1 MRSFIFL
8 PETCTLRIQP
18 RCIFESYVKTKKQKQ
33 KVPHWREVIWRRRV
47 RLVKRR
53 KRRQLCWFP
62 VSIVLLYVPGPFFTC
77 TQKKITI
84 QNDFH
89 GCRACGHPPR
99 RHLETSHAPACCP
112 ATFKSPPTPGRCR
125 RCGGRQGSREC
136 LSQLARKSSCALSPG
151 AAG

>member
-33 KVPHWREVIWRRRV
+33 KVPHWREVIWWRRCTPGKTPKTPPTL
-47 RLVKRR
+47 LVSSVHCSLIRP
-53 KRRQLCWFP
+53 WP
-62 VSIVLLYVPGPFFTC
+62 LLHLHP
-77 TQKKITI
+77 KKNNHP
-84 QNDFH
+84 NDFY
-89 GCRACGHPPR
+89 GCRACGLPPR

-125 RCGGRQGSREC
+125 RCGGRQGSRER